1 MTVEERVE
9 LTVVGTLVVY
19 PTQVGYALSKLT
31 VTDFDQL
38 GARTL
43 FQTIG
48 KLFLAEKP
56 IDPLT
61 VLAEAGA
68 DCEPVMDLIMD
79 QQMVTVQLTHYID
92 LVLQQSK
99 LRALRRMG
107 ESLMQVETMEAA
119 AAITDRLNG
128 TFSSRREV
136 EAVGIKDAILG
147 FVDTQ
152 SSTEVPEYLTWGLAP
167 LNEKLF
173 VQPGDFVVVGGYPS
187 AGKTLLSLQMAVH
200 LAEKYRVGYFSLETS
215 PAKLTDRIMAAQAKI
230 PLYKIKRR
238 ALSTTEWDAVR
249 DAGQL
254 VSQRKLTLIRASGMS
269 VTDIRAITLQ
279 HKFQVIFVDYLQ
291 LLQAKGAGRYE
302 QVTAI
307 SMGLHVMAQELGVA
321 VIALAQLSRPEKS
334 ASGGKS
340 KPPNMSSFRE
350 SGQIEQ
356 DADVA
361 MLLYP
366 EDPHDNGGR
375 RILKV
380 SKNKEGGSFA
390 LTLDFDGPTQRL
402 IPVEARE
409 DTSVSSHYIAEGLAA
424 KTRYRAQ
431 AAAQFEELDD
441 DSGIDMPF

>member
-9 LTVVGTLVVY
+9 LTLVGSLIFR
-19 PTQVGYALSKLT
+19 PRHVGPVMSRLT
-31 VTDFDQL
+31 PMDFEQL
-38 GARTL
+38 GARAL
-43 FQTIG
+43 FQAIC
-48 KLFLAEKP
+48 KLFLANKP
-56 IDPLT
+56 IDLTT
-61 VLAEAGA
+61 VLAEAEDGCDA
-68 DCEPVMDLIMD
+68 VVDIIMSEGLYALYVD
-79 QQMVTVQLTHYID
+79 SYVD

-99 LRALRRMG
+99 LRTIRQMG
-107 ESLMQVETMEAA
+107 LSLMQAETVEAA

-128 TFSSRREV
+128 VFSSRREM

-147 FVDTQ
+147 FVDAQ

-167 LNEKLF
+167 LDEKLF
-173 VQPGDFVVVGGYPS
+173 VEPGDFVVVGGYPS

-254 VSQRKLTLIRASGMS
+254 VSQRDLRLIRASGMS

-279 HKFQVIFVDYLQ
+279 HRFQVIFVDYLQ

-307 SMGLHVMAQELGVA
+307 SMGLHTMAQELGVA

-334 ASGGKS
+334 ATGGKA

-366 EDPHDNGGR
+366 EDPNDNGGR

-390 LTLDFDGPTQRL
+390 LTMEFDGPTQRL
-402 IPVEARE
+402 TPAEARE
-409 DTSVSSHYIAEGLAA
+409 DTSVSAHYIAEGQAA